1 MNAYVKIARFD
12 HWFKNIFVIPGFVF
26 ALALVPQN
34 DIPNVHLWVKL
45 IVGLLAIGFIASAN
59 YTINE
64 YLDSDFDKHHPV
76 KKNRPGVKGQLSFGL
91 VILQYILFALLG
103 LIISYFINI
112 HFLYYNSAL
121 LGMGIIYN
129 VKPLRSKDI
138 VFLDVLSESINNPIR
153 MLLGW
158 SMVNSIYFPPSSILI
173 SYWLGGAFLM
183 AIKRYSEYRSIGDKS
198 QASKYRK
205 SFKYYNENN
214 LLISSFFYALNSV
227 FFLGIFLIKY
237 RIEYVL
243 AFPLISGLFSFYLFL
258 GMLDKSIVQTP
269 EKLFK
274 SKPFLAYVILF
285 VVIMILLLF
294 YDMELLNNL
303 IEPLKY

>member
-1 MNAYVKIARFD
+1 
-12 HWFKNIFVIPGFVF
+12 
-26 ALALVPQN
+26 
-34 DIPNVHLWVKL
+34 
-45 IVGLLAIGFIASAN
+45 
-59 YTINE
+59 
-64 YLDSDFDKHHPV
+64 
-76 KKNRPGVKGQLSFGL
+76 
-91 VILQYILFALLG
+91 
-103 LIISYFINI
+103 
-112 HFLYYNSAL
+112 
-121 LGMGIIYN
+121 
-129 VKPLRSKDI
+129 
-138 VFLDVLSESINNPIR
+138 
-153 MLLGW
+153 
-158 SMVNSIYFPPSSILI
+158 
-173 SYWLGGAFLM
+173 M
-183 AIKRYSEYRSIGDKS
+183 AIKRYSEYRSIEDKY
-198 QASKYRK
+198 QAGKYRK

>member
-1 MNAYVKIARFD
+1 MKAYIKIARFD

-26 ALALVPQN
+26 ALALIPQQN
-34 DIPNVHLWVKL
+34 ILNTYLWIKL
-45 IVGLLAIGFIASAN
+45 LTGLIAIGFIASAN

-64 YLDSDFDKHHPV
+64 YLDSDFDKYHPV

-91 VILQYILFALLG
+91 VILQYILFALFG

-112 HFLYYNSAL
+112 YFLYYNSAL

-129 VKPLRSKDI
+129 VKPIRSKDI

-158 SMVNSIYFPPSSILI
+158 SIVTSTYFPPSSILV
-173 SYWLGGAFLM
+173 SYWFGGAFLM
-183 AIKRYSEYRSIGDKS
+183 AIKRYSEYRSIEDKY
-198 QASKYRK
+198 QAGKYRK